1 MDKRNDIEPDKKNDE
16 TSQDD
21 KSILRKDLFALR
33 GGLYEKIKIPL
44 KTLDIIIYVLVGLL
58 IVAIILGIGSN
69 R

>member
-1 MDKRNDIEPDKKNDE
+1 MDKRNNIDSEEKRDE

-21 KSILRKDLFALR
+21 KSLLRKDLFALR

-44 KTLDIIIYVLVGLL
+44 NTLDIIIYVLVGLL

>member
-1 MDKRNDIEPDKKNDE
+1 MDVRNDKKPEDKRDGA
-16 TSQDD
+16 SQDD
-21 KSILRKDLFALR
+21 KSLLRKDLFALR